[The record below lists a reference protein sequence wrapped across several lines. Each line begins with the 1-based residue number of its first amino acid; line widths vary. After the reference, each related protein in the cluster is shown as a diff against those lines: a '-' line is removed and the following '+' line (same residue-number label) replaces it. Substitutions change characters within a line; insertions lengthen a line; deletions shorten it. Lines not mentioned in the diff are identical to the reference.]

1 MLAVVKENME
11 MTEKLRDLERKT
23 TLYSDRLKEYDEI
36 AKRQADETDKKDA
49 IIKTLKSE
57 NEAFRA
63 NAVALEEKVKQ
74 LTLDNQTFLQKI
86 FDMKSEQAEIFNQA
100 NNMYL
105 EAQRIKNESLRKAK
119 MEEDRSSVVFGAGAS
134 PGSGNPSGGS

>member
-63 NAVALEEKVKQ
+63 NAGSLEEKVKQ

-86 FDMKSEQAEIFNQA
+86 FDMKSEQAEIFN
-100 NNMYL
+100 
-105 EAQRIKNESLRKAK
+105 
-119 MEEDRSSVVFGAGAS
+119 
-134 PGSGNPSGGS
+134 